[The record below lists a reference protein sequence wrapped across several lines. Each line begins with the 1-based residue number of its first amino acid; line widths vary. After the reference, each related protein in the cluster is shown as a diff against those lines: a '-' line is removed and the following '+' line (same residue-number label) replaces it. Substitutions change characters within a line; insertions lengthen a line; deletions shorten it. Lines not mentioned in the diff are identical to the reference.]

1 MPRKRVVLKPRKS
14 AQMPWLLKYCAEA
27 GVTNVKR
34 AVLKRCK
41 AKTRAKHYAKP
52 DERVTFNALE
62 KEQFNGL
69 IPLSPLG

>member
-1 MPRKRVVLKPRKS
+1 M
-14 AQMPWLLKYCAEA
+14 
-27 GVTNVKR
+27 TNVKR

-62 KEQFNGL
+62 KAMSHRSARVG
-69 IPLSPLG
+69 II